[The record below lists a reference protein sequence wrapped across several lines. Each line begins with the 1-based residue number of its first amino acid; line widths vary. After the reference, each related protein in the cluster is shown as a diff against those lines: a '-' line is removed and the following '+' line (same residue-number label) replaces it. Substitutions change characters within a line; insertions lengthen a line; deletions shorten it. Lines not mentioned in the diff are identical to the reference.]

1 MHSYTAGI
9 SAYASIRELPGI
21 YHFGPEGTSFIQ
33 NCYNSGQIVG
43 RWAAG
48 IFFNSLSDIH
58 IENCYNS
65 GLVIANE
72 FDHVNDGLAI
82 NPTIG
87 KACAIIPYGKEYV
100 RNVTTDGN
108 AVTGSMWKTSSTFG
122 RKVLATIPEDTHSSK
137 KYEVAPIKVGSFTD
151 VDEVAW
157 YAKGIKWALDKKIIS
172 DESGKFSPDKTCT
185 KAEFYTYIWSAL
197 GSPQPSVSN
206 PFSDVKTTDSYYN
219 AALWAHELGFVSG
232 TSFAPQTAITRGEF
246 VVSLWKSL
254 GCPEGI
260 AVNQYHE
267 IKSHESDFGRAMAWS
282 HVNAVIGG
290 TERYK
295 FSPEKSCTKAEAI
308 NFIYRALK

>member
-1 MHSYTAGI
+1 MGETHIHNCYNSGNITLPLELEDLAENAMHSYTAGI

-48 IFFNSLSDIH
+48 IFFSSLSDIH

-122 RKVLATIPEDTHSSK
+122 RKVLATIPEDTHPSK
-137 KYEVAPIKVGSFTD
+137 KYE
-151 VDEVAW
+151 
-157 YAKGIKWALDKKIIS
+157 
-172 DESGKFSPDKTCT
+172 
-185 KAEFYTYIWSAL
+185 
-197 GSPQPSVSN
+197 
-206 PFSDVKTTDSYYN
+206 
-219 AALWAHELGFVSG
+219 
-232 TSFAPQTAITRGEF
+232 
-246 VVSLWKSL
+246 
-254 GCPEGI
+254 
-260 AVNQYHE
+260 E
-267 IKSHESDFGRAMAWS
+267 IKTR
-282 HVNAVIGG
+282 
-290 TERYK
+290 RYGK
-295 FSPEKSCTKAEAI
+295 
-308 NFIYRALK
+308 